1 MLLHIISTAGWA
13 AARSAGSVRPAE
25 GEEFVHCSDRGVTH
39 VTANKFF
46 HGQGG
51 LLLLVVDP
59 QRLDVPVRWEPVA
72 DSPLWFPHVY
82 GPIPV
87 EAVVEVHDFPCRADG
102 SFVLPEAV
110 VVL

>member
-1 MLLHIISTAGWA
+1 MLLHIITTAGWA
-13 AARSAGSVRPAE
+13 AAQSAGSIPPAE
-25 GEEFVHCSDRGVTH
+25 GEEFVHCSDRGVVH
-39 VTANKFF
+39 VTAGKFF
-46 HGQGG
+46 HGQSG

-59 QRLDVPVRWEPVA
+59 KLLGVPVRWEAVA

-87 EAVVEVHDFPCRADG
+87 AAVTEVHEFPGERDG

-110 VVL
+110 AVL

>member
-13 AARSAGSVRPAE
+13 AAQSAGSIAPA
-25 GEEFVHCSDRGVTH
+25 GEEFVHCSDRGVVH
-39 VTANKFF
+39 VTAGKFF

-51 LLLLVVDP
+51 LLLLVIDP
-59 QRLDVPVRWEPVA
+59 KLLGVPVRWEPVA

-87 EAVVEVHDFPCRADG
+87 EAVVEVHDFPPLPDG

-110 VVL
+110 AVL

>member
-1 MLLHIISTAGWA
+1 MLLHIISTAGWVA
-13 AARSAGSVRPAE
+13 AQSAGSISPT
-25 GEEFVHCSDRGVTH
+25 GEDFVHCSDRGVVH
-39 VTANKFF
+39 VTAGKFF
-46 HGQGG
+46 HGQSG

-59 QRLDVPVRWEPVA
+59 KLLDVPVRWEAVP

-87 EAVVEVHDFPCRADG
+87 EAVVEVHDFPCGPDG

-110 VVL
+110 AVL